1 MGKIDIDSFLDDEEY
16 AAEQGKRIHRKN
28 RRLTQREK
36 RVREQAELI
45 EHAEKV
51 PIDVQQTF
59 TPSFLPHGH
68 ERAWLISYL
77 EEFYNNKIITDVLGR
92 VKGGKEANVYICAA
106 HPKTGLDLIA
116 AKVYRPQ
123 MFRNLRN
130 DARYRKGR
138 AVLDESGKPVFTRR
152 ELLAVRKKTRFGQ
165 ELRSVSWL
173 EMEFQTLGMLY
184 QAGADVPK
192 PVAHDSNVILMEY
205 FGGDRSPAPTLNQ
218 VSLNKAEAKRTFDR
232 IINNLEMML
241 AHHRVHADF
250 SAYNVLYWA
259 GQITIIDF
267 PQAVDPRKNPDALPL
282 FIRDVERI
290 CGYFQKYG
298 LGGDPQILAND
309 LWEKHQQN
317 TELDEVEPEMLEE

>member
-1 MGKIDIDSFLDDEEY
+1 MGPIDFDAYLDEDERVNST
-16 AAEQGKRIHRKN
+16 KRIERKN
-28 RRLTQREK
+28 RRRSQREK
-36 RVREQAELI
+36 RIEEQSHLI
-45 EHAEKV
+45 EHAAEIPV
-51 PIDVQQTF
+51 DVHQHFSPTF
-59 TPSFLPHGH
+59 QPAKT
-68 ERAWLISYL
+68 ERAWLLKYL
-77 EEFYNNKIITDVLGR
+77 EGFYNDQLITDILWK
-92 VKGGKEANVYICAA
+92 VKGGKEANVYVCAA

-192 PVAHDSNVILMEY
+192 PVAHGSNVILMEY

-232 IINNLEMML
+232 IIKNLEMML
-241 AHHRVHADF
+241 EHHRVHADF

-259 GQITIIDF
+259 GQPILIDF

-282 FIRDVERI
+282 FVRDIERI

-298 LGGDPQILAND
+298 LGGDPRILAGD

-317 TELDEVEPEMLEE
+317 TELDEIEPEMLEE